1 MVIPAVYDW
10 ANPFSEGLAPVHLNS
25 KWGYI
30 DTKDTQYWED
40 GQNEGRISAATP
52 YRCGALTALVT
63 GFLST
68 TLVESTCWRRIA

>member
-30 DTKDTQYWED
+30 DTKDTRYWED
-40 GQNEGRISAATP
+40 
-52 YRCGALTALVT
+52 
-63 GFLST
+63 
-68 TLVESTCWRRIA
+68 